1 MQTVSLCSCPWV
13 PLVAQ
18 TLPSRFA
25 LCTPSPTCRCAPPFP
40 CTRKRK
46 TQWVSAVFCFL
57 FTCWSYIVMQK
68 TDRPTPVASIILTLS
83 LSLSLFFFFVTS
95 QEPQVFAE
103 QPSVKLCCQLCC
115 SVFKDPVITTCG
127 VSQPAVPSPLPQDRA
142 ACHDL
147 VLGHVLISCQLGLWT
162 ARLIDLFPKA
172 LSGCWTLQYKC
183 LLHLNS
189 WVDENENSAFIHS
202 HCALFFF
209 SSFVTSAHILQAMCL
224 DLR

>member
-1 MQTVSLCSCPWV
+1 MSPNCFLEYPQMTFKWPLKVFRCKLSLSAAAPSV

-68 TDRPTPVASIILTLS
+68 TDRPVASIILTLS
-83 LSLSLFFFFVTS
+83 LSLSLFLFFLLPRS
-95 QEPQVFAE
+95 HRCFAE

-115 SVFKDPVITTCG
+115 KRVQGPRHHHLREW
-127 VSQPAVPSPLPQDRA
+127 VSQPSPHLFLRIGLPVMICSRPCIDFLSAWAVNSTPHWP
-142 ACHDL
+142 
-147 VLGHVLISCQLGLWT
+147 V
-162 ARLIDLFPKA
+162 PKA

-183 LLHLNS
+183 LLH
-189 WVDENENSAFIHS
+189 
-202 HCALFFF
+202 
-209 SSFVTSAHILQAMCL
+209 
-224 DLR
+224 